1 MANIV
6 NPSWLPMLL
15 PICQQPQHHWQP
27 IANDVGNANNPNI
40 TSITYHITYHITQ
53 VTEITSQDNSIN
65 SEEDQATV
73 SSLQSSAQET
83 PQ

>member
-40 TSITYHITYHITQ
+40 TSITYHITYHITSQ
-53 VTEITSQDNSIN
+53 ITIGSAHEADAASVTHSVH
-65 SEEDQATV
+65 AR
-73 SSLQSSAQET
+73 
-83 PQ
+83 

>member
-40 TSITYHITYHITQ
+40 TSITYQITQ